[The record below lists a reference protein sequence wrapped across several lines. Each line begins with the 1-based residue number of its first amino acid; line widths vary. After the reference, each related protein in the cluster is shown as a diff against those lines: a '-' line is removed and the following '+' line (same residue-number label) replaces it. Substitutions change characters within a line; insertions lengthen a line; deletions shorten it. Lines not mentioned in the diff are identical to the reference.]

1 MKVVRIGILLT
12 AVLLAACGEVD
23 RPAAVPKAEP
33 MTPEAI
39 GHYCQMIV
47 AEHQGPKAQ
56 IFLSDRSGPI
66 WFSSVRDG
74 IAFTRLPEEPKN
86 VAAFY
91 VNDMSDTAWEQPD
104 DSTWIVAQ
112 EAWFVL
118 NSTRTGGMGAPEAVP
133 FVSAPAAE
141 AFAASYGGEV
151 VRLDAIPHDYVLGE
165 VSTPASHPQGHAA
178 GHGTMTSMTDMKQS
192 QPVEQA
198 AGSGHDAKSH

>member
-1 MKVVRIGILLT
+1 MRAAQIGTLIAAVLLT
-12 AVLLAACGEVD
+12 ACGEAD
-23 RPAAVPKAEP
+23 RPAAAPQALP
-33 MTPEAI
+33 MTRDAV

-56 IFLSDRSGPI
+56 IFLTDRAEPI

-86 VAAFY
+86 IAAFY

-104 DSTWIVAQ
+104 DSTWIAAQ
-112 EAWFVL
+112 DAWYVL
-118 NSTRTGGMGAPEAVP
+118 NSSRTGGMGAPEAVP

-141 AFAASYGGEV
+141 AFAARYGGEV
-151 VRLDAIPHDYVLGE
+151 VRLAAVPHDYVLGE
-165 VSTPASHPQGHAA
+165 VATPSSHPQGDGAE
-178 GHGTMTSMTDMKQS
+178 HGNMASMADMKES

-198 AGSGHDAKSH
+198 ASHAQDAKPH